1 MKCCQKNHIFWFSNE
16 FIKGMTH
23 FFQITV
29 AQQSVLLFVFLL
41 ENGRN
46 IKGRTKVTTKAVY
59 YERKNPKAE
68 IWIYSDSNEP
78 T

>member
-1 MKCCQKNHIFWFSNE
+1 MKCCQKNHIVWFSNE
-16 FIKGMTH
+16 FIKGMTR

-46 IKGRTKVTTKAVY
+46 IKDR
-59 YERKNPKAE
+59 
-68 IWIYSDSNEP
+68 IDNEGCVL
-78 T
+78 

>member
-1 MKCCQKNHIFWFSNE
+1 MLSSVKRLMKCCQKNHIVWFSNE

-46 IKGRTKVTTKAVY
+46 MKDRI
-59 YERKNPKAE
+59 
-68 IWIYSDSNEP
+68 DNEGCVL
-78 T
+78 